1 MDDEGAERG
10 SPLKREAEFL
20 ERLARSLA
28 RDDPEYARDLAQD
41 TWLAALRAG
50 PQSLHAPRGWLAA
63 VMRRLWTSRLRG
75 RPRRRTSEIDE
86 EALPGAPGTDE
97 IAREEIAGILRRSV
111 GALPEPYRTVVHMRF
126 FEGLEPRE
134 IAAVLG
140 RPRATVFTQINR
152 G

>member
-10 SPLKREAEFL
+10 SPLEREAEFL

-41 TWLAALRAG
+41 T
-50 PQSLHAPRGWLAA
+50 WLAA